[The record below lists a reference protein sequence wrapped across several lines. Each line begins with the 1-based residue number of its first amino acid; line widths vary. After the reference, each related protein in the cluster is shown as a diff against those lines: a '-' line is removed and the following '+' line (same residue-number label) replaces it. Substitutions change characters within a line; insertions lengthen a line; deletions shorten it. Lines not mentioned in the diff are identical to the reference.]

1 MLFFPNDSLSF
12 FLLIFHKTLLIF
24 FFHVKSAMASS
35 TPRATPRSGRQRDKA
50 WKYGIAGSKK
60 GEVTCTECTRW
71 MTGGI
76 NRLKYHLAQIPGY
89 GVEACPKSTP
99 EIIREM
105 KAILAEND
113 MHKEERQK
121 TREAIAAAMNP
132 TLSTSGPIGHSRG
145 RQSLSSF
152 GDNEGE
158 ASGTPVRSDPNFFVP
173 RNVPGA
179 QPSLE
184 GTGWNREKHEQARI
198 AASNFWFYNNLSF
211 NAANNVYWE
220 SFVNAC
226 TVAGKGFKAPTG
238 HDFSGPL
245 LEKAVK
251 NTEGV
256 VDDQKRYWKRKGCSI
271 LSDGWI
277 DGRNRT
283 LLNFLVASNGAMV
296 FIKSVDASNEIKNAE
311 TLCNL
316 LDGVVREVGVENV
329 VQIITDNA
337 AAYVSVGRMLMQ
349 RHPSITWSPCAAH
362 CLDLV
367 LEDIGKIGW
376 VKKVVEDAKSVT
388 KFIYNHT
395 WVLALMRKHTNGK
408 DLVRPG
414 VTRFASHFIT
424 LQSILS
430 AIPHLKQMF
439 VSDAWLGSAYS
450 KRPEAEKIVTIVFDE
465 GFNKSGEELTAVTEP
480 LVRVL
485 RMVDGEGMPMGF
497 IYEAMDRAKEAISH
511 YYRGNARKCEIFWR
525 FIDRRWTNQL
535 HQPIHAFA
543 YFLNPKFY
551 FSDSFRA
558 DEEVMAGVITCIDK
572 MTPDPELRDKVLDE
586 LEIYK
591 SAEGRLF
598 SSQLAIDRRGKQQ
611 PDLWWENYGAGTPNL
626 QKIAIRVLSQPCSAS
641 GCERNWSV
649 FESIHTKKRNRLS
662 QKRLND
668 LVFVRYN
675 LRLRVRQ
682 VEGVSHE
689 AIDLDEID
697 PYGDWTMNEQNDG
710 DDVLLTEEEIAEIE
724 RGAAQDAEGARLDED
739 EDEDEDD
746 DEDYDFEEES
756 SHHLDTTTPTAT
768 TSSSRPEKL
777 SYIRKN
783 TKRKM

>member
-1 MLFFPNDSLSF
+1 
-12 FLLIFHKTLLIF
+12 
-24 FFHVKSAMASS
+24 
-35 TPRATPRSGRQRDKA
+35 
-50 WKYGIAGSKK
+50 
-60 GEVTCTECTRW
+60 

-89 GVEACPKSTP
+89 GVEACLKSTL

-121 TREAIAAAMNP
+121 TREAMAAAMNP

-158 ASGTPVRSDPNFFVP
+158 ASGTPVRLDPNFFVP

-256 VDDQKRYWKRKGCSI
+256 VDDQKRYWKRKGCNI
-271 LSDGWI
+271 LSDGWT
-277 DGRNRT
+277 DGRNKT

-337 AAYVSVGRMLMQ
+337 AAYVSAGRMLMQ

-525 FIDRRWTNQL
+525 IIDRRWTNQL

-551 FSDSFRA
+551 FFDSFRA

-586 LEIYK
+586 LEMRFDICNCSIFIY
-591 SAEGRLF
+591 EFG
-598 SSQLAIDRRGKQQ
+598 
-611 PDLWWENYGAGTPNL
+611 NVHY
-626 QKIAIRVLSQPCSAS
+626 
-641 GCERNWSV
+641 
-649 FESIHTKKRNRLS
+649 
-662 QKRLND
+662 
-668 LVFVRYN
+668 
-675 LRLRVRQ
+675 
-682 VEGVSHE
+682 
-689 AIDLDEID
+689 
-697 PYGDWTMNEQNDG
+697 
-710 DDVLLTEEEIAEIE
+710 
-724 RGAAQDAEGARLDED
+724 
-739 EDEDEDD
+739 
-746 DEDYDFEEES
+746 
-756 SHHLDTTTPTAT
+756 
-768 TSSSRPEKL
+768 
-777 SYIRKN
+777 
-783 TKRKM
+783 

>member
-1 MLFFPNDSLSF
+1 
-12 FLLIFHKTLLIF
+12 
-24 FFHVKSAMASS
+24 MASS

-271 LSDGWI
+271 LSDGWT
-277 DGRNRT
+277 DGWNRT
-283 LLNFLVASNGAMV
+283 LLNFLVASNGAML

-316 LDGVVREVGVENV
+316 LDGVVWEVGVENV

-337 AAYVSVGRMLMQ
+337 AAYVSAGRMLMQ

-511 YYRGNARKCEIFWR
+511 DYRGNARKCEIFWCI
-525 FIDRRWTNQL
+525 IDHRWTNQL

-572 MTPDPELRDKVLDE
+572 MTPDLELRDKVLDE

-675 LRLRVRQ
+675 LRLRVR
-682 VEGVSHE
+682 
-689 AIDLDEID
+689 
-697 PYGDWTMNEQNDG
+697 
-710 DDVLLTEEEIAEIE
+710 
-724 RGAAQDAEGARLDED
+724 
-739 EDEDEDD
+739 
-746 DEDYDFEEES
+746 
-756 SHHLDTTTPTAT
+756 
-768 TSSSRPEKL
+768 
-777 SYIRKN
+777 
-783 TKRKM
+783 

>member
-1 MLFFPNDSLSF
+1 
-12 FLLIFHKTLLIF
+12 
-24 FFHVKSAMASS
+24 
-35 TPRATPRSGRQRDKA
+35 
-50 WKYGIAGSKK
+50 
-60 GEVTCTECTRW
+60 
-71 MTGGI
+71 
-76 NRLKYHLAQIPGY
+76 
-89 GVEACPKSTP
+89 
-99 EIIREM
+99 
-105 KAILAEND
+105 
-113 MHKEERQK
+113 
-121 TREAIAAAMNP
+121 MNP

-245 LEKAVK
+245 LEKAVQ
-251 NTEGV
+251 NTQGV

-271 LSDGWI
+271 LFDGWT

-329 VQIITDNA
+329 VQIITNNA
-337 AAYVSVGRMLMQ
+337 AAYVSAGRMLMD

-414 VTRFASHFIT
+414 VTRFANHFIT

-450 KRPEAEKIVTIVFDE
+450 KRPEAEKIVSIVFDE

-497 IYEAMDRAKEAISH
+497 IYEAMSRAKEAISH
-511 YYRGNARKCEIFWR
+511 YYRGNTRKCEILWR
-525 FIDRRWTNQL
+525 IIDRRWTNQL

-572 MTPDPELRDKVLDE
+572 MTLDPELRDKVLDE

-641 GCERNWSV
+641 GCEQNWSV

-675 LRLRVRQ
+675 LCLRFR
-682 VEGVSHE
+682 
-689 AIDLDEID
+689 
-697 PYGDWTMNEQNDG
+697 
-710 DDVLLTEEEIAEIE
+710 
-724 RGAAQDAEGARLDED
+724 
-739 EDEDEDD
+739 
-746 DEDYDFEEES
+746 
-756 SHHLDTTTPTAT
+756 
-768 TSSSRPEKL
+768 
-777 SYIRKN
+777 
-783 TKRKM
+783 

>member
-1 MLFFPNDSLSF
+1 
-12 FLLIFHKTLLIF
+12 
-24 FFHVKSAMASS
+24 MASS